1 MAPRLKTQLFERVGF
16 PKRDIDKMAIA
27 LANTHRILWVRS
39 TTSSRLARQGQLVGF
54 ARATG
59 DGALSATIWDVAVN
73 PAWQRIGLGRA
84 LMERL
89 TAALV
94 ADGITDHHALRRAWG
109 GGAVRAAG
117 ICARPRGAAGDG
129 IPAQG
134 CGGTAGCHGAI
145 FDS

>member
-94 ADGITDHHALRRAWG
+94 ADGITTITLYAEPGVVGLYERLGFVRDPEGLRGMGFQRKA
-109 GGAVRAAG
+109 AVARLAAM
-117 ICARPRGAAGDG
+117 A
-129 IPAQG
+129 
-134 CGGTAGCHGAI
+134 
-145 FDS
+145 